1 MPTPDGWD
9 ERAVP
14 GGGAAGTEGAAPGG
28 GAGREGGPPPSAA
41 PPDAEGMPGS
51 GGDGTALAGE
61 IPFRPLSIS
70 EMLDGAIACIR
81 LHPRAVLG
89 PSVAITTVI
98 QVAGSLAA
106 FFFVGRTARDEVTPD
121 WVMRSV
127 GTQFTLG
134 IFGLVL
140 SAFGIVLL
148 AGLMGPVLGR
158 GLFGM
163 RVMLRGAW
171 RDLRPRLWRLLAV
184 GALVTLVPL
193 LGMALPV
200 LPFALFVAVDAHPV
214 LGVLAA
220 FAGFPLGAAL
230 MVWLYVL
237 LVLAAP
243 ALVMERESVGGALRR
258 AWTLSKGRWWRTF
271 GTLLLAILVT
281 VFMGFFALRIPFLLV
296 ELIFF
301 GGGSPDDSQALL
313 ALTVDTVGR
322 IVSWSVVL
330 PFDAGVIALLYFDRR
345 MRREG
350 FDLELRTRVHER
362 RRARATASNGQAPAA
377 GTSGE
382 GGGAEGEEFFEH
394 WRPDPGAAQYGAP
407 YGPPPGP
414 PNPGA
419 AQYGAPYGLPPGGP
433 SPGPAPH
440 GAPYGLPPG
449 GPNPGPAQ
457 QGAPYRLPH
466 ETQYGSGAMS

>member
-1 MPTPDGWD
+1 
-9 ERAVP
+9 
-14 GGGAAGTEGAAPGG
+14 
-28 GAGREGGPPPSAA
+28 
-41 PPDAEGMPGS
+41 MPGS
-51 GGDGTALAGE
+51 GGDAAALAGE

-89 PSVAITTVI
+89 PSLAITTVI

-106 FFFVGRTARDEVTPD
+106 YFFVGRTARDEVTPD
-121 WVMRSV
+121 WVIRSI

-163 RVMLRGAW
+163 RATLRGAW
-171 RDLRPRLWRLLAV
+171 RDLRPRLWRLVAV

-243 ALVMERESVGGALRR
+243 AVVMERESVGGALRR

-313 ALTVDTVGR
+313 ALAVDTVGR
-322 IVSWSVVL
+322 VVSWSVVL

-350 FDLELRTRVHER
+350 LDLELRTRVHER
-362 RRARATASNGQAPAA
+362 RRAGATASEGGAPAA
-377 GTSGE
+377 GAPEAGH
-382 GGGAEGEEFFEH
+382 GDGDGAEGEGFFDH
-394 WRPDPGAAQYGAP
+394 WRPDPDPAQHGASHGVPHTGPAQPGAPYGFPHTGPGPARAAVPYGLPHAGPGPGPVHPGTPYGPPHPGPGPAQTGAPYGLPHVGPSPGAPNGLPYGGPGPGAPQHGAP
-407 YGPPPGP
+407 YGPP
-414 PNPGA
+414 
-419 AQYGAPYGLPPGGP
+419 
-433 SPGPAPH
+433 
-440 GAPYGLPPG
+440 
-449 GPNPGPAQ
+449 
-457 QGAPYRLPH
+457 H
-466 ETQYGSGAMS
+466 ENRYGSGAMS

>member
-14 GGGAAGTEGAAPGG
+14 GGGAAGNEGAVPSEEVPGAGG
-28 GAGREGGPPPSAA
+28 GGV
-41 PPDAEGMPGS
+41 
-51 GGDGTALAGE
+51 ALGGE

-70 EMLDGAIACIR
+70 EMLDGAVACVR
-81 LHPRAVLG
+81 LYPRAVLG

-106 FFFVGRTARDEVTPD
+106 FFFVGRTARDEVSPG
-121 WVMRSV
+121 WVVRSI

-148 AGLMGPVLGR
+148 AGLLGPVLGR

-163 RVMLRGAW
+163 PVTLRGAW
-171 RDLRPRLWRLLAV
+171 RDLRPRLGRLVAV
-184 GALVTLVPL
+184 GAAVTLVPL

-200 LPFALFVAVDAHPV
+200 LPFALFVAVDAHPA

-220 FAGFPLGAAL
+220 LAGFPLGAAL

-243 ALVMERESVGGALRR
+243 AVVMERESVGGALRR

-296 ELIFF
+296 ELLFF
-301 GGGSPDDSQALL
+301 GGGGAGESQALL
-313 ALTVDTVGR
+313 AMAVDTVGR

-350 FDLELRTRVHER
+350 LDLELRTRAHER
-362 RRARATASNGQAPAA
+362 RRANGRAPAEGA
-377 GTSGE
+377 SHD
-382 GGGAEGEEFFEH
+382 GGGVEDEGFFEH
-394 WRPDPGAAQYGAP
+394 WRPDLAEHAAT
-407 YGPPPGP
+407 
-414 PNPGA
+414 
-419 AQYGAPYGLPPGGP
+419 PYGL
-433 SPGPAPH
+433 
-440 GAPYGLPPG
+440 
-449 GPNPGPAQ
+449 Q
-457 QGAPYRLPH
+457 R
-466 ETQYGSGAMS
+466 YGSGALS